1 MVKTYVFTSPDWDV
15 TLATNSS
22 ISEQIRI
29 KNYLRNFFITAGSAL
44 CEVFGLGMLLVYS
57 YWRVFH
63 NAARWINCNKAY
75 RKTKNV
81 NDNSRN

>member
-29 KNYLRNFFITAGSAL
+29 KNYLRDFLSLLDQRCVKFAVSECFSCIVTDESFTTPPAELTAIRPT
-44 CEVFGLGMLLVYS
+44 E
-57 YWRVFH
+57 R
-63 NAARWINCNKAY
+63 
-75 RKTKNV
+75 RKMSMTV
-81 NDNSRN
+81 R